1 MREPETRVKKAG
13 VSQLLRP
20 QNLKLLAI
28 GALGISLIFLGNL
41 IGRPLG
47 EGPSLPESDSLAQ
60 LEAHL
65 AESIEKAVG
74 AIRGAGKVQAT
85 VVLSHG
91 PESQYARNIQRSK
104 TSQSEIS
111 GSGEARENSSENE
124 TSQPVTG
131 RFGTSESP
139 LLERVERA
147 KVAGCL
153 VVAQGAS
160 SSSVKAEIYR
170 AVQTLLDIPLYRIQV
185 VPMKGGR

>member
-1 MREPETRVKKAG
+1 MREPEVRPKKTG
-13 VSQLLRP
+13 ISQLLRP

-28 GALGISLIFLGNL
+28 GALGVLLLILGSFV
-41 IGRPLG
+41 GRPLDDA
-47 EGPSLPESDSLAQ
+47 SSIPESDSLTEV
-60 LEAHL
+60 EAHF
-65 AESIEKAVG
+65 AETIERAVG
-74 AIRGAGKVQAT
+74 AIRGAGRVQAT

-91 PESQYARNIQRSK
+91 PESQYARNVQRTT
-104 TSQSEIS
+104 TSQSEVS
-111 GSGEARENSSENE
+111 GTGESRENTSQNE

-131 RFGTSESP
+131 RFGTTESP
-139 LLERVERA
+139 LLERVEGA

-153 VVAQGAS
+153 IVAEGAS